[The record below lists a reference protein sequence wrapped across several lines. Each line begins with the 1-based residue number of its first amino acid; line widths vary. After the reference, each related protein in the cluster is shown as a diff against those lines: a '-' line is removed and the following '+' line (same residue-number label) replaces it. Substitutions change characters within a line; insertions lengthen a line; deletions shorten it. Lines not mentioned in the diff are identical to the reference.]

1 MLNLFLL
8 LKRNYYDLMELIVK
22 EQRKKM
28 RRSVTKMRRLIGLLS
43 GVLLVGLLASCGSN
57 QEAGK
62 NEELQV
68 LTTFYPMYEFTKEI
82 VGEEGNVE
90 LLIPA
95 GTDSYDYEPSAKDM
109 TKIQNADIFVYNDE
123 NMETWVPAIQETL
136 REGKVLSIKA
146 TEGMLLLSGSEDGH
160 DHTHEGEG
168 HTHELDPHVWLA
180 PSLAVKQVQTIRNQ
194 LIKQYP
200 EKEEVFTSNAENYL
214 TKLQNLHQKYQ
225 DTLGQA
231 KQKSFVTQH
240 AAFNYLALE
249 YGLKQVAV
257 TGLSS
262 SEEPSV
268 SRIAE
273 LKEFVT
279 EHGISTIYFEE
290 NTKGSIAKALANEA
304 GVSLEVL
311 NPLEGLTKEQIA
323 QGENYLSIMEKN
335 LRALQKTTE
344 IENPLED
351 RWEQEEKTVY
361 DGYFEDSAVKDRTLL
376 DWNGA
381 WQTVDSY
388 LENGTLDP
396 VFEYKAKVN
405 PEKTAKE
412 YKEYYKVGYHT
423 DVAKITIKGNELTFT
438 FKNGEVKKAEYR
450 YSGKKVL
457 DYQAGNRGVRYL
469 FEAKEPQNSAYRY
482 VQFSDHSIEPSDSE
496 HFHIYLGNESQEKLL
511 EEMENWPTFYPAQ
524 MNGQEIA
531 QEMMLH

>member
-1 MLNLFLL
+1 
-8 LKRNYYDLMELIVK
+8 
-22 EQRKKM
+22 M
-28 RRSVTKMRRLIGLLS
+28 RCLIGLLS

-57 QEAGK
+57 QESGK
-62 NEELQV
+62 KEELQV

-95 GTDSYDYEPSAKDM
+95 GTDTHDYEPSAKDM
-109 TKIQNADIFVYNDE
+109 TKIQNADVFVYNDE

-136 REGKVLSIKA
+136 QEGKVLSIKA
-146 TEGMLLLSGSEDGH
+146 TEGMLLLAGSEDGH
-160 DHTHEGEG
+160 DHNHEGEG

-214 TKLQNLHQKYQ
+214 TKLQKLHQKYQ
-225 DTLGQA
+225 NALGQA

-262 SEEPSV
+262 SEEPSA

-290 NTKGSIAKALANEA
+290 NTKGNIAKTLANEA

-311 NPLEGLTKEQIA
+311 NPLEGLTKEQMA
-323 QGENYLSIMEKN
+323 QGE
-335 LRALQKTTE
+335 KT
-344 IENPLED
+344 IYN
-351 RWEQEEKTVY
+351 
-361 DGYFEDSAVKDRTLL
+361 GYFEDSAVKDRTLL

-381 WQTVDSY
+381 WQTVEPY

-396 VFEYKAKVN
+396 VFEYKAKVD
-405 PEKTAKE
+405 PKKTAKE
-412 YKEYYKVGYHT
+412 YKEYYKVGYRT
-423 DVAKITIKGNELTFT
+423 DVAKITFKGNELTFT
-438 FKNGEVKKAEYR
+438 FKNGEVKKAEYN

-469 FEAKEPQNSAYRY
+469 FEVKEPQNSAYRY
-482 VQFSDHSIEPSDSE
+482 IQFSDHSIEPSDSE